1 MSILNNVY
9 KIPQPRGYSRER
21 YYIEDRSETSPEYFD
36 VQDFPLVMGGGRH
49 VIRVR
54 GNGINMRLNST
65 IDVEIIDSGGQRVFC
80 EVVDFVDRFNNYYIT
95 VDIYDITNPGV
106 ATAYFVGEAVTD
118 LTGRAVPL
126 SEQGQYNVRWIKQFN
141 ILPYERNNAELIFD
155 EPPVI
160 TAAQVITPVRLAT
173 QTTESAYVYT
183 AITGSGTLF
192 KIKQSN
198 FVGYD
203 RDFASSPDILDTY
216 TRERSIDPLNRALT
230 ANRVPTYIRQKDDDV
245 FGGRVISYT
254 NRFGTTLIAT
264 SSFFTKEYLG
274 AYFSFHSSESTPKSL
289 QPALPTNIA
298 VSGTIANQLNTY
310 FSSIVDVVNSTTAI
324 LNKPISIVTT
334 DGRGIRSAAS
344 QYTYKDVSQFTGSI
358 VYIPHDFSYVTSS
371 AVSESYV
378 QLTFQDL
385 KPISGEVYRIR
396 TSTKLQSVTG
406 EYKILN
412 DQIVKPTEYLTDAV
426 FPNGLNYARHIS
438 DYRLI
443 GHFATQS
450 IVNHYWF
457 YVLEDQSGFANVS
470 GSRDSATLIDS
481 VKLETSFTES
491 KCFTTQFY
499 QNYTSNQTYTIT
511 FNLALDPYT
520 ELEVYMNSDVLNSH
534 VVTATHNPRAFE
546 KSENKEK
553 DRYSGDYNRFG
564 KYLGKIVNDRPTTKQ
579 YGQVLFDFETD
590 GSGFG
595 RPCFRA
601 KAVDYLNQTA
611 SAYISEVS
619 IKPYYM
625 NGFTPNLLQLDIP
638 LSAELVTAAQ
648 VSQSIDFKI
657 DYFDYTGKQS
667 EYSTYIDDL
676 VLNLAAEIPSN
687 NCQDDRV
694 YFTYNSAFQATQ
706 QVPPPIE
713 KPTN

>member
-1 MSILNNVY
+1 MAVINSTY
-9 KIPQPRGYSRER
+9 KIPQPRGYSRGR
-21 YYIEDRSETSPEYFD
+21 YYIEDTSETSPNYFD
-36 VQDFPLVMGGGRH
+36 VQDFPLVLGGGRY
-49 VIRVR
+49 VIKVK
-54 GNGINMRLNST
+54 GNGVNMRLNST
-65 IDVEIIDSGGQRVFC
+65 IDVEIIDAGGQRVFC

-95 VDIYDITNPGV
+95 VDIYDITNQGV

-118 LTGRAVPL
+118 LTGRAVPV
-126 SEQGQYNVRWIKQFN
+126 SEQGKYNVRWIKQFS

-155 EPPVI
+155 QPPVI

-173 QTTESAYVYT
+173 QTTQSAYAY
-183 AITGSGTLF
+183 AIITGSGNLF

-216 TRERSIDPLNRALT
+216 MRERSVDPLNRSLT

-245 FGGRVISYT
+245 FDGRVISYT

-274 AYFSFHSSESTPKSL
+274 AYFNFFNSESTPRKL
-289 QPALPTNIA
+289 QPELPTNIS
-298 VSGTIANQLNTY
+298 VSGSTADQLETY
-310 FSSIVDVVNSTTAI
+310 YASIVDIVNSTTAV
-324 LNKPISIVTT
+324 LDTPISIITT
-334 DGRGIRSAAS
+334 DSRGIRSAQS
-344 QYTYKDVSQFTGSI
+344 KYTYKDVSQFTGSI
-358 VYIPHDFSYVTSS
+358 VYIPHDFTYVTSS

-378 QLTFQDL
+378 QFTFQDL

-412 DQIVKPTEYLTDAV
+412 DQIIKPTEYLTDAV
-426 FPNGLNYARHIS
+426 FPNRLNYARHIS

-443 GHFATQS
+443 GHFVTQS
-450 IVNHYWF
+450 IVNDYWF
-457 YVLEDQSGFANVS
+457 YILEDQSGFAYVS
-470 GSRDSATLIDS
+470 GSRDSITLMDS
-481 VKLETSFTES
+481 VKLETSYTES
-491 KCFTTQFY
+491 KCFVTQFY
-499 QNYTSNQTYTIT
+499 QNYTIDQTYTIT

-534 VVTATHNPRAFE
+534 VVTAPYNPRAFE

-564 KYLGKIVNDRPTTKQ
+564 KYLGKIVNDRPLTKQ
-579 YGQVLFDFETD
+579 YGQVLFDFQTD

-601 KAVDYLNQTA
+601 KAVDYINQTA
-611 SAYISEVS
+611 SAYVSEVS
-619 IKPYYM
+619 IKPHYM
-625 NGFTPNLLQLDIP
+625 NGFTPNLVQFDVP
-638 LSAELVTAAQ
+638 LSAELLTAAQ

-667 EYSTYIDDL
+667 EYSTFIDDL

-694 YFTYNSAFQATQ
+694 YFTYNSGFEVTQ
-706 QVPPPIE
+706 QIPPIE
-713 KPTN
+713 R